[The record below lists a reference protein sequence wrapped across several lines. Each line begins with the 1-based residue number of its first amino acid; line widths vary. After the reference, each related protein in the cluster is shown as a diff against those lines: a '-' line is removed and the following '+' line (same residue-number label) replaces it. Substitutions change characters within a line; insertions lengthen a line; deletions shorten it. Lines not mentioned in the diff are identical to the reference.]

1 VADLIEPPP
10 GQLARFTPRLA
21 YLLLDEG
28 AVDESTPLALKNL
41 AAALFRLDKS
51 VSADTM
57 QAVVE
62 SLMAWLTQPGQDS
75 LRRAFT
81 TYILRVLLPARAPG
95 ITLPQAGNLLE
106 LRTMLAETVLDWKRQ
121 WLEEGM
127 AKGKAK
133 GKAEGKA
140 EGKVETLARQ
150 LTRRF
155 GPLPEWVPE
164 RLAVASVEQLD
175 LWADRVL
182 DAATLEAVFGGH

>member
-1 VADLIEPPP
+1 MTPP

-28 AVDESTPLALKNL
+28 AVDESAPLALKNL

-127 AKGKAK
+127 AKGKA
-133 GKAEGKA
+133 EG
-140 EGKVETLARQ
+140 
-150 LTRRF
+150 
-155 GPLPEWVPE
+155 
-164 RLAVASVEQLD
+164 
-175 LWADRVL
+175 
-182 DAATLEAVFGGH
+182 

>member
-1 VADLIEPPP
+1 MTPP
-10 GQLARFTPRLA
+10 GQLARFTPCLA

-28 AVDESTPLALKNL
+28 AVDESIPLALKNL

-57 QAVVE
+57 RVVVE

-127 AKGKAK
+127 AKGKA
-133 GKAEGKA
+133 EGKA
-140 EGKVETLARQ
+140 ETLARQ

-182 DAATLEAVFGGH
+182 DAASLEAVLGGH